1 MNLRDSALQVAREK
15 GFSTMEA
22 SRMID
27 RRDPQSEQ
35 WIDTAKT
42 RASVRNTLPLMKQP
56 IPADWSNAG
65 TQMQNDFGKSEQK
78 IREEMKADAA
88 KIDEQ
93 KASLQAQNKAAME
106 ARTSAINSTRDDIE
120 YVSPFLA
127 FATFNTVTY
136 FYSKYLEKK

>member
-1 MNLRDSALQVAREK
+1 
-15 GFSTMEA
+15 
-22 SRMID
+22 MID